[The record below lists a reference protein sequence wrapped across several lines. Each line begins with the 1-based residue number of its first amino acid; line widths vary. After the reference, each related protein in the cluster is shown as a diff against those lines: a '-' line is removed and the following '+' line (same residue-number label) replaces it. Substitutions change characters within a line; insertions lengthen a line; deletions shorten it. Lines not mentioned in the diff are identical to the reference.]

1 VAFRRALE
9 PALREEVDL
18 VVHTGDLFNR
28 SRPPARTVARAS
40 ALLREVARRVP
51 VVLLP
56 GNHDRRGLRRHLPH
70 PDPGLVVVDRPT
82 RVAVAGLALALVP
95 FLRTAEGWAEGA
107 HRAVGPGVDLLLAH
121 QAFHGARVPGLVF
134 RVGAQRDTVGAMH
147 LPGGVRHVLCGHIHP
162 RQVLR
167 VGDAE
172 VVHPG
177 ATERAAFSERGETKG
192 YALWD
197 LGGRISWRFVDLPS
211 REMVVITRPVD
222 LEAVVPGGLVRL
234 VTTAVSEAAVLE
246 RGGLLVGPPPG
257 ASPPAPSRRYRPD
270 PEPDQL
276 CLWAGD
282 GQRARA

>member
-1 VAFRRALE
+1 
-9 PALREEVDL
+9 VDL

-28 SRPPARTVARAS
+28 SRPPTRTVARAA

-70 PDPGLVVVDRPT
+70 PDTGLLVVDWPA
-82 RVAVAGLALALVP
+82 RVVVAGLALGVVP
-95 FLRTAEGWAEGA
+95 FLRTADGWAEGA
-107 HRAVGPGVDLLLAH
+107 RRAVGPGVDLLLAH

-134 RVGAQRDTVGAMH
+134 RVGAQRDTVGAAH
-147 LPGGVRHVLCGHIHP
+147 LPRGVRHVLCGHIHP
-162 RQVLR
+162 RQVLH

-177 ATERAAFSERGETKG
+177 AAERAAFSERDQTKG

-197 LGGRISWRFVDLPS
+197 LDAGVAWRFVDLPS
-211 REMVVITRPVD
+211 RKMVVVARPGD
-222 LEAVVPGGLVRL
+222 LEAVEPGSLVRL
-234 VTTAVSEAAVLE
+234 ATAAVAEGAVLE

-257 ASPPAPSRRYRPD
+257 TSRPPTVRRRRPD
-270 PEPDQL
+270 PKPDQL
-276 CLWAGD
+276 CLWGD
-282 GQRARA
+282 DREGSRA